1 MKTDFDAKLSSLL
14 TKITSDDAK
23 HLVNGNELKKLK
35 KIWYGLLHRKK
46 IISWGWCTKLLNI
59 STNVRVFYVK

>member
-14 TKITSDDAK
+14 TKITSNDAK

-35 KIWYGLLHRKK
+35 KSDMDYYIEKK
-46 IISWGWCTKLLNI
+46 
-59 STNVRVFYVK
+59 